1 MPDVT
6 FDDKAIKKTLKS
18 SKIIAMVG
26 VSSIKKEDAKNI
38 IRRPS
43 IIVMSYLQEFG
54 YKVIPI
60 NPFAAGKKINGETVL
75 EKLEDVSEKIDIV
88 NVFRPSQ
95 ETPLIAEQAVKVG
108 TKVLWLQYG
117 IQNDTAMK
125 IASSANIS
133 YVANKCIKQEYQRLF
148 LKMNPVFPALKT
160 D

>member
-1 MPDVT
+1 MSDVT
-6 FDDKAIKKTLKS
+6 FNDRIIKQTLES
-18 SKIIAMVG
+18 AKIIAMVG
-26 VSSIKKEDAKNI
+26 VSSIKKEDTKNI

-60 NPFAAGKKINGETVL
+60 NPFAVGKKINGETVL
-75 EKLEDVSEKIDIV
+75 EKLENVSEKIDIV
-88 NVFRPSQ
+88 NVFRPSK
-95 ETPLIAEQAVKVG
+95 ETPTIAEQAVKVG

-117 IQNDTAMK
+117 IKNDTAKK
-125 IASSANIS
+125 IASSANVS

-148 LKMNPVFPALKT
+148 LKMNPVFPVLKT